1 MDQYSTTE
9 VPGAK
14 FWETEEDA
22 TYALMGAYSSV
33 RGLFDR
39 DYYFDGHSDLIKVRS
54 QGVLSTSDGNINR
67 GGAYT
72 NGLFYTDPMWGYGK
86 TFDNYYKF

>member
-22 TYALMGAYSSV
+22 TYALMGATK
-33 RGLFDR
+33 RLG
-39 DYYFDGHSDLIKVRS
+39 
-54 QGVLSTSDGNINR
+54 
-67 GGAYT
+67 
-72 NGLFYTDPMWGYGK
+72 
-86 TFDNYYKF
+86 